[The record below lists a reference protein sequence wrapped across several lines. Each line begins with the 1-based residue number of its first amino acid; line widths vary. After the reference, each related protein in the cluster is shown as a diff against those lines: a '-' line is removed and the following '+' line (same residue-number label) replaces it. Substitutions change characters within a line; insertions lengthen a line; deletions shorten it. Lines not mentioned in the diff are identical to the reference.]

1 MHTEVETPQFLR
13 RADEA
18 GMSEAERRTL
28 VDWIAENP
36 DGGDFIQGTGG
47 YRVITFYRSERS
59 PVFLLTVFA
68 KGAKVTLTM
77 AERNGLAKLTSVLIE
92 TYSGRPPNTLGER
105 R

>member
-1 MHTEVETPQFLR
+1 
-13 RADEA
+13 
-18 GMSEAERRTL
+18 MSEAERRTL

-36 DGGDFIQGTGG
+36 DGGDLIQGTGGVRKVRFAAPGRGKSGG

-77 AERNGLAKLTSVLIE
+77 AERNGSAKLTSVLIE